1 MADNI
6 SVNIAPVLDFHMHST
21 VSDGTD
27 TPAGILD
34 RVRDLGLECF
44 ALTDHDDVKGSRMIR
59 GLLREGDP
67 VFITGCEFSCR
78 DDEGK
83 YHILGYGFDPD
94 SDSIMKIM
102 DTCHRLRFEK
112 IRGRME
118 KLQQEFGF
126 HFPQEEIDA
135 LYALDNPGKPH
146 IGNLMVKLGYATS
159 INDAIERFIGKVHY
173 RSRYIRPEEAI
184 ESILAGGGIPV
195 LAHPSY
201 GSGDELILG
210 DDMEHRLQKL
220 VSFGLQ
226 GIEAYYSGFTAR
238 LRQANLDLAA
248 RYSLYVTAGSDY
260 HGTNKMVVLGDTGL
274 PERSEWSE
282 GLLRFLNDVRH

>member
-1 MADNI
+1 MSD
-6 SVNIAPVLDFHMHST
+6 STAPAILDFHMHST

-34 RVRDLGLECF
+34 RVRNLGLKYF

-59 GLLREGDP
+59 GMLKEGDP

-78 DDEGK
+78 DEEGK

-94 SDSIMKIM
+94 SESVLQIM
-102 DTCHRLRFEK
+102 DTCHKLRFDK
-112 IRGRME
+112 VRGRME
-118 KLQQEFGF
+118 MLQKEFGF
-126 HFPQEEIDA
+126 HFPAKEIDA

-146 IGNLMVKLGYATS
+146 IGNLMVKLGYAKS
-159 INDAIERFIGKVHY
+159 INDAIENFIGKVHY
-173 RSRYIRPEEAI
+173 RSLYIRPEEAI
-184 ESILAGGGIPV
+184 SCILAGGGIPV

-210 DDMEHRLQKL
+210 EEMDQRVQKL
-220 VSFGLQ
+220 ISFGLQ

-248 RYSLYVTAGSDY
+248 KYSLYVTAGSDY
-260 HGTNKMVVLGDTGL
+260 HGKNKMVVLGDTGL
-274 PERSEWSE
+274 PDYSEWSE
-282 GLLRFLNDVRH
+282 GLFRFLHDVRH

>member
-1 MADNI
+1 MKSD
-6 SVNIAPVLDFHMHST
+6 STAPAIIDLHMHST

-27 TPAGILD
+27 TPAGLLN
-34 RVRDLGLECF
+34 RVRELGLKYF

-59 GLLREGDP
+59 ALLKEGDP

-78 DDEGK
+78 DEEGK

-94 SDSIMKIM
+94 SDAIRQIM
-102 DTCHRLRFEK
+102 DTCHRLRFDK
-112 IRGRME
+112 VRGRME
-118 KLQQEFGF
+118 MLQKEFGF
-126 HFPQEEIDA
+126 HFPSEEIDA

-146 IGNLMVKLGYATS
+146 IGNLMVKLGYAKS
-159 INDAIERFIGKVHY
+159 INDAIANFIGKVHY
-173 RSRYIRPEEAI
+173 RSMYIRPEEAI
-184 ESILAGGGIPV
+184 SSILAGGGIPV

-210 DDMEHRLQKL
+210 EEMDERVQKL
-220 VSFGLQ
+220 ISFGLQ

-260 HGTNKMVVLGDTGL
+260 HGKNKMVVLGDTGL
-274 PERSEWSE
+274 PDYSEWAE
-282 GLLRFLNDVRH
+282 GLFRFLNDVRH

>member
-1 MADNI
+1 MMSDRSAQAIID
-6 SVNIAPVLDFHMHST
+6 LHMHST

-27 TPAGILD
+27 TPAGLLN
-34 RVRDLGLECF
+34 RVRDLGLKYF

-59 GLLREGDP
+59 GLLKEGDP

-78 DDEGK
+78 DEEGK

-94 SDSIMKIM
+94 SEAIRQIM
-102 DTCHRLRFEK
+102 DTCHRLRFDK
-112 IRGRME
+112 VRGRME
-118 KLQQEFGF
+118 MLQKEFGF
-126 HFPQEEIDA
+126 HFPSEEIDA

-146 IGNLMVKLGYATS
+146 IGNLMVKLGYAKS
-159 INDAIERFIGKVHY
+159 INDAIANFIGKVHY
-173 RSRYIRPEEAI
+173 RSMYIRPEEAI
-184 ESILAGGGIPV
+184 SSILAGGGIPV

-210 DDMEHRLQKL
+210 EEMDERVQKL
-220 VSFGLQ
+220 ISFGLQ

-248 RYSLYVTAGSDY
+248 KYSLYVTAGSDY
-260 HGTNKMVVLGDTGL
+260 HGKNKMVVLGDTGL
-274 PERSEWSE
+274 PDYSEWAE
-282 GLLRFLNDVRH
+282 GLYRFLNDVRQ